1 MATFGPALPVDPA
14 WATPAP
20 EPVLPFSTRLV
31 GPLAA
36 IAGAPVARAAFPGS
50 VGEASGERV
59 DPLAQPAATRT
70 METNRQASCGVRLGI
85 DVSRGVTAVVSEQMM
100 ESFDAAGAA

>member
-1 MATFGPALPVDPA
+1 MAID
-14 WATPAP
+14 
-20 EPVLPFSTRLV
+20 
-31 GPLAA
+31 
-36 IAGAPVARAAFPGS
+36 GAPVARAAFPGS

-85 DVSRGVTAVVSEQMM
+85 DVSRGVMAVVSEQMM
-100 ESFDAAGAA
+100 ESASIRPVRREARTLTRLARFARAGRRGSVSYTHLRA